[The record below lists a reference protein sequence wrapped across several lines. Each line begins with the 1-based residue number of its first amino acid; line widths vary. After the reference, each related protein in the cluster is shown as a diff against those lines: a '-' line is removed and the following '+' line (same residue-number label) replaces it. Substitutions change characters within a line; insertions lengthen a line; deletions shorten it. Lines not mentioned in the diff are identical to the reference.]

1 MLDTRLLDSDE
12 IDAIVSIHKSAFPDF
27 FLTMLGD
34 RFLKL
39 YYSSVFKHKKGV
51 LLGCYNEGKL
61 VGFCAATLKSKG
73 FNANLIYSNLFSFG
87 IFTLGLLFTNRT
99 ALRRLYQN
107 MSKKGKHI
115 VDRGEYAEL
124 LSIGVDSLNQGKG
137 VGKVLLIKLENI
149 IRSEGCSKLSLTTD
163 FFENQKTI
171 GFYESMGYTIL
182 YDFIAY
188 PNRKMYRLI
197 KTLNK

>member
-1 MLDTRLLDSDE
+1 
-12 IDAIVSIHKSAFPDF
+12 
-27 FLTMLGD
+27 
-34 RFLKL
+34 
-39 YYSSVFKHKKGV
+39 
-51 LLGCYNEGKL
+51 
-61 VGFCAATLKSKG
+61 
-73 FNANLIYSNLFSFG
+73 
-87 IFTLGLLFTNRT
+87 
-99 ALRRLYQN
+99 

>member
-1 MLDTRLLDSDE
+1 
-12 IDAIVSIHKSAFPDF
+12 
-27 FLTMLGD
+27 MLGD

-51 LLGCYNEGKL
+51 LLGCYNERKL

>member
-1 MLDTRLLDSDE
+1 M
-12 IDAIVSIHKSAFPDF
+12 
-27 FLTMLGD
+27 
-34 RFLKL
+34 
-39 YYSSVFKHKKGV
+39 
-51 LLGCYNEGKL
+51 
-61 VGFCAATLKSKG
+61 
-73 FNANLIYSNLFSFG
+73 
-87 IFTLGLLFTNRT
+87 
-99 ALRRLYQN
+99 
-107 MSKKGKHI
+107 
-115 VDRGEYAEL
+115 
-124 LSIGVDSLNQGKG
+124 SIGVDSLNQGKG